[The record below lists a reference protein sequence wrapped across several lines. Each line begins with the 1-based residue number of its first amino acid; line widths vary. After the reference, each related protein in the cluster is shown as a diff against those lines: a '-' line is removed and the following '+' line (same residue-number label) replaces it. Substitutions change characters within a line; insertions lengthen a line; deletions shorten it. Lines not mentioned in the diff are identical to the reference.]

1 MAGHLDEPATAN
13 LVVLC
18 SLQTLRRRSLFPAT
32 DAEAAK
38 VVKTND
44 QIAETA
50 SMEGPAD
57 NPDDDDVVER
67 AQEAKGGGMADNKD
81 EVEETES
88 QLSHF

>member
-1 MAGHLDEPATAN
+1 MPK
-13 LVVLC
+13 
-18 SLQTLRRRSLFPAT
+18 RP
-32 DAEAAK
+32 K

-44 QIAETA
+44 QIAETT